1 MASET
6 GRLRKQPQCSVYAS
20 RDQKAGDR
28 LFKPQPELE
37 GAHIIDLV
45 KSRGTFKRC
54 SDKLIKRV
62 VRKHGRPRLAFMD
75 DNGVWYW
82 ED

>member
-6 GRLRKQPQCSVYAS
+6 RRLRKQPQCSVYAS

-45 KSRGTFKRC
+45 KSRGTYKRC

-62 VRKHGRPRLAFMD
+62 VRQNGRPRLAFMD

-82 ED
+82 QD